1 MMFVSI
7 VYAFA
12 SAYYYATSKGALAA
26 FGLILSVLLLLVAMF
41 AVIFSEVR
49 PRWAR
54 LTLVFGCIIVVT
66 ALAGG
71 MLRCDTLA
79 HSTRQLFYAAVPLM
93 GHLVS
98 FVLQLLQPVQND
110 SEKNV
115 EKVSANG

>member
-1 MMFVSI
+1 MFVNI

-26 FGLILSVLLLLVAMF
+26 FGLLLSILLLFVTMF
-41 AVIFSEVR
+41 AVIFSDVR

-54 LTLVFGCIIVVT
+54 PTLVFGCILVVT
-66 ALAGG
+66 ALAVG

-79 HSTRQLFYAAVPLM
+79 HSTRQLFYAAVPIM

-110 SEKNV
+110 SEKKLEV
-115 EKVSANG
+115 DAAKG